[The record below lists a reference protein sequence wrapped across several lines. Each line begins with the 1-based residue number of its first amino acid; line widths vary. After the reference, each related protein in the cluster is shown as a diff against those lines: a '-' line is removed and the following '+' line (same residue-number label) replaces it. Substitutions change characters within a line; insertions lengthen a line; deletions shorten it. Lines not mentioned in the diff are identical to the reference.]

1 MQLDNQ
7 QKKKRREGKK
17 EEKHPIIKIFPRGS
31 YIMFDTLIKHFF
43 GLTDKYLILSIRF

>member
-1 MQLDNQ
+1 MHALAVYNKHYAIGHNK

-31 YIMFDTLIKHFF
+31 YIMFDTFN
-43 GLTDKYLILSIRF
+43 